1 MDFELS
7 EDQRAIAQMAD
18 SLFVD
23 HCHDDYMRQ
32 WDISGEPMMAPLWK
46 LCIETGLQ
54 ALAIPEEH
62 GGSGL
67 GMTELMLVLQA
78 QGKAL
83 AQVPLWRHQLA
94 AATLARF
101 AALGSAQW
109 IAKAASGEA
118 LLSLSIDG
126 LNSALGIELQASA
139 CAAGWSINGR
149 VAALSLGDQAHAA
162 LVVVQAKGEPRL
174 LLLDLSAPQIQKLSA
189 VLTHGEAVAD
199 LHIQGLTVEAGALLP
214 AEAVDWLEL
223 RSVAA
228 LAALQL
234 GVSQEQVRRTVA
246 YISERRQFERVIG
259 SFQAVQ
265 MSMADTHIAV
275 EALRTVLWQLA
286 YRIDAGLP
294 APSEALAT
302 AWMACEAGHRIGHV
316 TQHVHGGIGVD
327 LTYPIHRFLY
337 WSRGLCLALGGSA
350 ASLERLGDW
359 LNDNDK
365 LGWKYDLEEHQ
376 AL

>member
-18 SLFVD
+18 GLFVD

-32 WDISGEPMMAPLWK
+32 WDTSGEAMMAPLWT
-46 LCIETGLQ
+46 LCVETGLH

-101 AALGSAQW
+101 DAVDNGGWVAR
-109 IAKAASGEA
+109 AASGEV
-118 LLSLSIDG
+118 LLSLSVDG
-126 LNSALGIELQASA
+126 LSSALGIELRARA
-139 CAAGWSINGR
+139 CADGWLIDGR
-149 VAALSLGDQAHAA
+149 VAALALGDQSQAA
-162 LVVVQAKGEPRL
+162 LVLVEAENQPRL
-174 LLLDLSAPQIQKLSA
+174 LLLDLSAPEIRRVSA
-189 VLTHGEAVAD
+189 VLIHGEAVAD
-199 LHIQGLTVEAGALLP
+199 LHIQGLTVSATSLLP
-214 AEAVDWLEL
+214 AEAVAWLEL
-223 RSVAA
+223 RCTAA
-228 LAALQL
+228 LASLQL
-234 GVSQEQVRRTVA
+234 GVSEEQIRRTVA
-246 YISERRQFERVIG
+246 YVSERRQFERVIG

-275 EALRTVLWQLA
+275 EALRTTLWQLV
-286 YRIDAGLP
+286 YRIDADMP

-302 AWMACEAGHRIGHV
+302 AWLACEAGHRIGH
-316 TQHVHGGIGVD
+316 TAQHVHGGIGVD

-337 WSRGLCLALGGSA
+337 WSRGLSLALGGSA
-350 ASLERLGDW
+350 ANLERLGDW